1 MGLRLFFGNHIKI
14 VYYTHDTSFICPLT
28 YTHIMNYH
36 ARFVFLFI
44 CLFQQLF
51 LKSTVIQSP
60 TATMGTSFDFTLSSY
75 VLAAYSGVFYTGAEN
90 PLSENTYAIAAAG
103 RTGNNFIP
111 LAPKT
116 VTFNSL
122 ENQRNPL
129 FGAGIAQLASWG
141 DRPLMVK
148 STEKDTL
155 YFYNTVL
162 FNQGEA
168 KLSLIDC
175 KDIKDA
181 SGAAAEIINVA
192 TDTERSFI
200 FASDTQ
206 TNSKLSPK
214 NAFIAVKPATGIAL
228 ATYAEA
234 VFIPAK
240 DKEPEVKIDA
250 HMTVAPTVALNGDTD
265 AIKIN
270 GAATLKSINDL
281 SWDPLLQRLF
291 IALSVTSGNSSGNG
305 ARSVVL
311 GSLVNGNLTFS
322 ASAPDTAFFGIDT
335 LVGTGNSSTSSEVLK
350 VRTMHTSTRLIY
362 MILVN
367 RTGVYALPVINTT
380 ADIRGSIASRFA
392 VPKNNF
398 SAEFPYQFQSRVLN
412 QPAINPADMVTL
424 STIST
429 AAKVGGTISLAGT
442 TINKIQVST
451 DAVLVSSSAGV
462 FRSQAIFNANGL
474 IDSWTDWQLA
484 AITPSLFGFA
494 YDPFAAS
501 FWTVS
506 QTSTTSTVQRSD
518 WSDYPLQEKFPQDE
532 GGIQT
537 LATFTYNSYSLIAAA
552 GKNTL
557 TLTKTGDGSGPTQPI
572 TYTYTLPDIG
582 AVTSIVLMKN
592 WFVVGGSTG
601 VAVLAG
607 QNGAGWTGSFDQL
620 QSFVWRKIETYTN
633 VRTLE
638 ADNTFLYIVTDK
650 IVDTC
655 LLTQNS
661 IKNNTYTINRLA
673 SVDTLASKPKT
684 LSDFG
689 LTDSLMFLAT
699 TTGLLVSPLI
709 DPVWSPVTLN
719 ESPGA
724 VSALY
729 LTKGAAGYT
738 LYALASSASL
748 HQSRIYRL
756 AVIDGKV
763 ASFEDYFIKDVPTFF
778 VSLGNFRN
786 YMTNNGALFEFSRS
800 AYIHQPV
807 VLEKLPPDFRF
818 GVYQLGQRATP
829 LTALPLTARTIRRL
843 AYDPAT
849 GNMLAYGEFGIKINH

>member
-1 MGLRLFFGNHIKI
+1 MGLCLFFGNQIKI

-44 CLFQQLF
+44 CLFQLLF
-51 LKSTVIQSP
+51 LKSTVLQSP
-60 TATMGTSFDFTLSSY
+60 TATTGTSFDFTLSSY
-75 VLAAYSGVFYTGAEN
+75 AYAGYSGVFYTGAEN
-90 PLSENTYAIAAAG
+90 PLSKNSYAVAAAG
-103 RTGNNFIP
+103 RTGTLFIP
-111 LAPKT
+111 LAPQT
-116 VTFNSL
+116 VTFNNL

-129 FGAGIAQLASWG
+129 FGAGIADLTTWG

-155 YFYNTVL
+155 YFYNTVV

-181 SGAAAEIINVA
+181 TNNTARIVKVA

-214 NAFIAVKPATGIAL
+214 NAFLAVGPATGIAL
-228 ATYAEA
+228 VTYVEA
-234 VFIPAK
+234 VYTPAK

-250 HMTVAPTVALNGDTD
+250 HMTVAPTVPLNGDIS
-265 AIKIN
+265 AVKIKS
-270 GAATLKSINDL
+270 AATLTTMNDL
-281 SWDPLLQRLF
+281 YWDPLLQRLF
-291 IALSVTSGNSSGNG
+291 IALSVTSGNSSGDG

-322 ASAPDTAFFGIDT
+322 PSAPDTAFTGINT
-335 LVGTGNSSTSSEVLK
+335 LVGTGICGTDSEVLK
-350 VRTMHTSTRLIY
+350 VRTMHTSTRLVY
-362 MILVN
+362 MILMN
-367 RTGVYALPVINTT
+367 KNGVYALPLINTT
-380 ADIRGSIASRFA
+380 ADTRGTIASRFA
-392 VPKNNF
+392 LPKNNF

-412 QPAINPADMVTL
+412 QPATNPTDMVTL
-424 STIST
+424 SALSP
-429 AAKVGGTISLAGT
+429 AAQVGGAIHLAGT
-442 TINKIQVST
+442 IKEIQVST
-451 DAVLVSSSAGV
+451 DAVCVSNSAGV

-501 FWTVS
+501 FWMVS

-518 WSDYPLQEKFPQDE
+518 WSDYPLQEQFPQDD
-532 GGIQT
+532 GGVQT
-537 LATFTYNSYSLIAAA
+537 LATFSIRDISVIAAA
-552 GKNTL
+552 GKNML
-557 TLTKTGDGSGPTQPI
+557 TLTKTGNASGPTQPI

-582 AVTSIVLMKN
+582 AVTSIVLVQN

-601 VAVLAG
+601 VAVLAAQDG
-607 QNGAGWTGSFDQL
+607 SGWTGDFSQL
-620 QSFVWRKIETYTN
+620 QSFFWKKIGAYTN
-633 VRTLE
+633 VRTLA
-638 ADNTFLYIVTDK
+638 ADNSFLYIITDK
-650 IVDTC
+650 KVDSC
-655 LLTQNS
+655 VISQQA
-661 IKNNTYTINRLA
+661 IKNYSYTITQLA
-673 SVDTLASKPKT
+673 SVDTLASKPQT
-684 LSDFG
+684 LSDFV
-689 LTDSLMFLAT
+689 LTDSFMFLAT

-709 DPVWSPVTLN
+709 DPVWSTVTLN

-756 AVIDGKV
+756 AVIDGKLL
-763 ASFEDYFIKDVPTFF
+763 SFEDYFIKDVPTFF
-778 VSLGNFRN
+778 ISLGNFRN

-800 AYIHQPV
+800 KYIYQPV
-807 VLEKLPPDFRF
+807 ILEKLPPDFRF
-818 GVYQLGQRATP
+818 GVYQLAQRATP
-829 LTALPLTARTIRRL
+829 LTTVPVTAQTIRRL

-849 GNMLAYGEFGIKINH
+849 GNMLAYGDFGIKINH

>member
-1 MGLRLFFGNHIKI
+1 MGLLLFFGNHIKI
-14 VYYTHDTSFICPLT
+14 VYYTHDRSFICPLT

-36 ARFVFLFI
+36 ARFVFLFF

-51 LKSTVIQSP
+51 LKSTVLQSP
-60 TATMGTSFDFTLSSY
+60 TGTISTSFDFTLSTY
-75 VLAAYSGVFYTGAEN
+75 AYAAYSGVFYTGAEN
-90 PLSENTYAIAAAG
+90 PITDNTYAVAAAG
-103 RTGNNFIP
+103 RTGMSLIP

-116 VTFNSL
+116 VTFYGL

-155 YFYNTVL
+155 YFYNTVV

-168 KLSLIDC
+168 KLSLIEC

-181 SGAAAEIINVA
+181 SGAAAEIMNVA
-192 TDTERSFI
+192 TDTERSFV

-228 ATYAEA
+228 ATYVEA
-234 VFIPAK
+234 VYTPAK
-240 DKEPEVKIDA
+240 DNEPEVKIDA
-250 HMTVAPTVALNGDTD
+250 HMTVAPTVPLNGATD

-270 GAATLKSINDL
+270 NAATLKSINDL
-281 SWDPLLQRLF
+281 YWDPLLQRLF
-291 IALSVTSGNSSGNG
+291 IALSVTSGNSSGDG

-311 GSLVNGNLTFS
+311 GSLVNGNLAFS
-322 ASAPDTAFFGIDT
+322 ASAPDTAFAGIDT
-335 LVGTGNSSTSSEVLK
+335 LVGTGNPSTNSEVLK

-367 RTGVYALPVINTT
+367 TTGVYALPVINTT
-380 ADIRGSIASRFA
+380 ADIRGSVASRFA

-412 QPAINPADMVTL
+412 QPATNPADMVPVSAL
-424 STIST
+424 S
-429 AAKVGGTISLAGT
+429 AATQVGGTISLAGT
-442 TINKIQVST
+442 TIKQIQVST
-451 DAVLVSSSAGV
+451 DAVFVSNSTGV

-484 AITPSLFGFA
+484 AINPSLFGFA

-506 QTSTTSTVQRSD
+506 QTLTTSTVERSD
-518 WSDYPLQEKFPQDE
+518 WSDYPLQDQFPQDD
-532 GGIQT
+532 GGVQT
-537 LATFTYNSYSLIAAA
+537 LATFRVRDISIIAVA
-552 GKNTL
+552 GKNML
-557 TLTKTGDGSGPTQPI
+557 TLTKTGDSSGPTLPK

-582 AVTSIVLMKN
+582 AVTSIVLVQN

-601 VAVLAG
+601 VAVLSAQDG
-607 QNGAGWTGSFDQL
+607 SGWTGAFSQL
-620 QSFVWRKIETYTN
+620 QSFVWKKIGIYSN
-633 VRTLE
+633 VRTL
-638 ADNTFLYIVTDK
+638 AAQDSSLYIVTDK
-650 IVDTC
+650 IVDSC

-661 IKNNTYTINRLA
+661 IKNNSYTLNRLA
-673 SVDTLASKPKT
+673 SVDTLSSKPKT
-684 LSDFG
+684 ISDFVI
-689 LTDSLMFLAT
+689 TDSLMFLAT
-699 TTGLLVSPLI
+699 TTGLLVSPLRE
-709 DPVWSPVTLN
+709 PVWSTVTLN

-724 VSALY
+724 VSAFY

-756 AVIDGKV
+756 AIIDGKL

-800 AYIHQPV
+800 AYIYQPV

-829 LTALPLTARTIRRL
+829 LTAVPVNARTIRKL

-849 GNMLAYGEFGIKINH
+849 GNMLAYGDFGIKINH